1 MTLSVCEIFQSIQ
14 GESSFAGLPFAF
26 VRLAGCNLRCRYCDT
41 RYALEGGE
49 EMSLERI
56 VDTTLSYGWE
66 LVEITGGEPLVQQE
80 TPDLA
85 ARLMEKGCKVL
96 VETNGSLDI
105 SVLPD
110 GVIRV
115 MDIKCPSS
123 GESEHMLWENIWKL
137 KPGDEVKFVVSD
149 RHDYEWARGIL
160 RERFNTSKTKVLFST
175 VFGELPPRNLIEW
188 ILHDGLRVRFQ
199 PQLHKYIWPHEL
211 RGV

>member
-1 MTLSVCEIFQSIQ
+1 
-14 GESSFAGLPFAF
+14 
-26 VRLAGCNLRCRYCDT
+26 
-41 RYALEGGE
+41 LEGGE
-49 EMSLERI
+49 EMSLQQ
-56 VDTTLSYGWE
+56 VMDKTLSYGWD
-66 LVEITGGEPLVQQE
+66 LVEITGGEPLIQEE
-80 TPDLA
+80 TPSLA
-85 ARLMEKGCKVL
+85 AAFLERGRKVL

-123 GESEHMLWENIWKL
+123 GESERMLWENIWKL
-137 KPGDEVKFVVSD
+137 RPGDEVKFVVSD

-160 RERFNTSKTKVLFST
+160 REQFDTTKTTVLFST